1 MMSSRR
7 YLYAFVLAAMIMLAA
22 QQAFAISLTLAG
34 PEPVGVP
41 STTDLT
47 STLWAS
53 LPGGELV
60 RIATVGADAP
70 GGGKFTEMGV
80 PSISPESQVIF
91 GAEVTGTDRVARWEI
106 FRADLTAPPSRRLVR
121 AIERATASPGCVPN
135 IKLDPY
141 PIAGSNG
148 AIAFIAPEA
157 KGSDALFRYTDGEL
171 TCAVRIGDR
180 TAAGHT
186 LRMMYFGSATMA
198 PTGEVA
204 FLGRIDNGDG
214 RDPGVDRSSRLA
226 TILAPPHGLIR
237 EVEVEGSRGPNGS
250 RYLAGFGL
258 PAVASTRSGPI
269 VAFTAIN
276 SRGSDSRGYAL
287 YVSCNGK
294 TVERLASGDRTSLGP
309 VTFLS
314 NGRPALSA
322 SGSIAVRGASADR
335 RAIFSIG
342 DRHPVVVV
350 TPGDVTQVGSRIVT
364 FGDPVV
370 SASGRIMFGIIDN
383 DDRNLLYAVKPG
395 NVLRVSVPPVPGG
408 ELVEGLTPQIFAG
421 TLVINES
428 GAFAFIGGKVVKQ
441 GR

>member
-1 MMSSRR
+1 MSSPRH
-7 YLYAFVLAAMIMLAA
+7 LSAFVLAIMVMLAA
-22 QQAFAISLTLAG
+22 RHARAISLTLAG

-53 LPGGELV
+53 LPGGALV
-60 RIATVGADAP
+60 KIAAVGADAP

-91 GAEVTGTDRVARWEI
+91 GAEVTGADGVARWEI
-106 FRADLTAPPSRRLVR
+106 FRGDLIAPPGRRLVR
-121 AIERATASPGCVPN
+121 AIESAATSPGCVPN

-157 KGSDALFRYTDGEL
+157 NGSDALFRYANGEL
-171 TCAVRIGDR
+171 TCAVRVGDR
-180 TAAGHT
+180 TAEGHT
-186 LRMMYFGSATMA
+186 LRLMHFGSAMMA

-214 RDPGVDRSSRLA
+214 RDPGADRSSHLA
-226 TILAPPHGLIR
+226 TILAPPHGPIR
-237 EVEVEGSRGPNGS
+237 EVAVEGSLAANGS

-258 PAVASTRSGPI
+258 PAVVSTRRGPI
-269 VAFTAIN
+269 VAFTAID

-287 YVSCNGK
+287 YVSDNGK
-294 TVERLASGDRTSLGP
+294 IVEVLASGDRTSVGP

-335 RAIFSIG
+335 RAIFSVRDG
-342 DRHPVVVV
+342 HRVVVV
-350 TPGDVTQVGSRIVT
+350 TPGHVTQVGSRIVT

-383 DDRNLLYAVKPG
+383 DDRNLLYAVNPD
-395 NVLRVSVPPVPGG
+395 NLVPVSVPSVPDG

-421 TLVINES
+421 TLVVNES

-441 GR
+441 GP